1 MNTYGTVLIRDETK
15 QIGER
20 EEMSMDKTIGY
31 MAEKYWEIG
40 INNRFRRE
48 SGEPDEFG
56 EMFDRYRKKA
66 AGEKQPE
73 WYVKGAAVYYTYK
86 DEVYVVKP
94 GRLACSNEVFEC
106 LSDGLIESMYK
117 LGAYDMFYS
126 GEMD

>member
-1 MNTYGTVLIRDETK
+1 
-15 QIGER
+15 
-20 EEMSMDKTIGY
+20 MDKEIGY
-31 MAEKYWEIG
+31 MADKYREIG

-48 SGEPDEFG
+48 SGEPEGFT
-56 EMFDRYRKKA
+56 EMFDRYKKWA
-66 AGEKQPE
+66 AEMKQPE

-94 GRLACSNEVFEC
+94 VRLACSNEVFEC
-106 LSDGLIESMYK
+106 LSDGLTESMYK